1 MPWEQNNTME
11 KRMKFI
17 LEWRDGLES
26 KAELCRGYGVSRR
39 IGYKWAERYERD
51 GPRGLEELSRAAK
64 NHPNQTPAEVVE
76 RILELRSVHP
86 LRGDANRQR
95 IELA

>member
-1 MPWEQNNTME
+1 ME

-26 KAELCRGYGVSRR
+26 KAELCRRYGVSRR

-64 NHPNQTPAEVVE
+64 NHPNQTPAEVLPDLQAVLDGTYE
-76 RILELRSVHP
+76 PARPQIRT
-86 LRGDANRQR
+86 RRR
-95 IELA
+95 RRRFR